1 MTLRKVLVVNLLF
14 LIFIARPGYSQ
25 VAVNNAPDLKSI
37 DVEEHL
43 AEKIP
48 LDLSFANEAGDTVR
62 LSEYFKKGRPV
73 LLTLAYYRCPM
84 LCGLVIEGLRK
95 GITGLAYNAGEDFQ
109 MVTVSIN
116 PEETCTLA
124 AAKKKNVFAAF
135 GKPVNPAGW
144 AFLTGPGGN
153 SKKLADAVGFK
164 YYYMEDRKEYAHP
177 AVSFVLTGEG
187 VISRYLYGIEYK
199 ESDLR
204 LALLEAS
211 KGEIG
216 TTLDRIVLYCYHYDP
231 DAGGYVLF
239 AGNLMRIGGVITV
252 LILGTVLL
260 ILWRKEVLFK
270 SG

>member
-1 MTLRKVLVVNLLF
+1 MNFRNAVVFFCLMTVAVS
-14 LIFIARPGYSQ
+14 RPVYSQ
-25 VAVNNAPDLKSI
+25 ATVENAPDLKGI

-48 LDLSFANEAGDTVR
+48 LDLQFVNENGDSVR
-62 LSEYFKKGRPV
+62 LSEYFTPGRPV
-73 LLTLAYYRCPM
+73 ILTLAYYRCPM
-84 LCGLVIEGLRK
+84 LCGLVLEGLRK
-95 GITGLAYNAGEDFQ
+95 GIMPLAYKPGKDFQ

-116 PEETCTLA
+116 PEETYLLA
-124 AAKKKNVFAAF
+124 AGKKKNVFAAF
-135 GKPVNPAGW
+135 DKPVNPAGW
-144 AFLTGPGGN
+144 AFLTGPGTH

-211 KGEIG
+211 TGEIG
-216 TTLDRIVLYCYHYDP
+216 TTLDRIILYCYHYDP

-239 AGNLMRIGGVITV
+239 AGNLMRIGGVISV
-252 LILGTVLL
+252 LILGAVMLV
-260 ILWRKEVLFK
+260 LWRKEVLFK
-270 SG
+270 SH

>member
-1 MTLRKVLVVNLLF
+1 MKFRKTFFLNLL
-14 LIFIARPGYSQ
+14 LVIIIVLPVYGQ
-25 VAVNNAPDLKSI
+25 VTLNNAADLKAI
-37 DVEEHL
+37 DVEEHPG
-43 AEKIP
+43 EKIP
-48 LDLSFANEAGDTVR
+48 LDLSFANETGDTVR
-62 LSEYFKKGRPV
+62 LSDYFEEGRPV

-95 GITGLAYNAGEDFQ
+95 GITPLAYKPGQDFQ

-116 PEETCTLA
+116 PEETCKLA
-124 AAKKKNVFAAF
+124 AAKKKNVLEAF
-135 GKPVNPAGW
+135 DKKIDPAGW
-144 AFLTGPGGN
+144 AFLTGPGRN
-153 SKKLADAVGFK
+153 SKTLADALGFK

-177 AVSFVLTGEG
+177 AISFVLTGEG

-211 KGEIG
+211 QGEIG

-239 AGNLMRIGGVITV
+239 AGNLMRIGGVISV
-252 LILGTVLL
+252 LILGAVLL
-260 ILWRKEVLFK
+260 ILWRKEILFK
-270 SG
+270 SH